1 MDSGPKPTETTALDT
16 RRGWLDMA
24 EVGTLLGVRF
34 VAGLGSL
41 FGRSAARAF
50 VAILALYFTLRRSD
64 LRKWSRAYLRR
75 MGHAHDFAAIYAH
88 IRAFADTAVDR
99 LFLIQGQFQRY
110 RFTQSGHEH
119 MLRLKREGRGAILLG
134 AHLGSF
140 EAMRTRS
147 DAHDIPLNVVGY
159 FRNAA
164 RINSVLQQLNPTL
177 NVRLIEVAPESPAF
191 VLKIKERIEAG
202 ELVAILGDRV
212 GHGAKTE
219 VRFLGG
225 RVELPTGPY
234 ALAAVLGC
242 PIYLTFGL
250 YRAPRSYDLYCELF
264 AEKVVLSRKRRQRE
278 LNDYAQR
285 YAERLE
291 HYCRLA
297 PDNWFNFYDYW
308 LPEGDDAAGTR
319 PSSAP

>member
-1 MDSGPKPTETTALDT
+1 
-16 RRGWLDMA
+16 MA

-34 VAGLGSL
+34 VVGLGTL
-41 FGRSAARAF
+41 FGRSAARGF
-50 VAILALYFTLRRSD
+50 VAILALYFALRRSD

-75 MGHAHDFAAIYAH
+75 MGRDHDFAAVYGH
-88 IRAFADTAVDR
+88 LRAFADTAVDR

-110 RFTQSGHEH
+110 RFTQNGHEH
-119 MLRLKREGRGAILLG
+119 LVHLKQEKRGAILLG

-140 EAMRTRS
+140 ESMRMRS
-147 DAHDIPLNVVGY
+147 DAYDIPLNVVGY
-159 FRNAA
+159 FRNTA
-164 RINSVLQQLNPTL
+164 RINGVLQKLNPSL
-177 NVRLIEVAPESPAF
+177 NMRFIEIEPESPTF

-250 YRAPRSYDLYCELF
+250 YHPPDRYDLYCEPF
-264 AEKVVLSRKRRQRE
+264 AEKVVLSRKRRQQD
-278 LNDYAQR
+278 LNAYAQR

-308 LPEGDDAAGTR
+308 LPEADAAAGTN
-319 PSSAP
+319 PSPAP